1 MQNTD
6 TKFTQCEKDFVV
18 EFLADVLYGLTINN
32 VLSRQEGNGFV
43 RMCDAQEVMQNL
55 EKLYDAHNEDEGDW
69 VAHEVNA
76 TWTFTLDDAENALKS
91 YDTEYRDCICE
102 QFEDACTGASEDAEK
117 KLLDADY
124 TTLAERI
131 LGYI

>member
-1 MQNTD
+1 MQNTE

-55 EKLYDAHNEDEGDW
+55 EKLYDAHKDDDDW
-69 VAHEVNA
+69 VAEEVKA
-76 TWTFTLDDAENALKS
+76 TWTFTIDDAEDTLKS

-102 QFEDACTGASEDAEK
+102 QFEDACTDALADEHK

-124 TTLAERI
+124 ATLADRI
-131 LGYI
+131 LGY